1 MQSDLQ
7 IMTLPVGP
15 IRANCYILSLP
26 DRDDCVLIDPGAQP
40 ERILNLVKNKRIAA
54 ILLTHGHFDHIGG
67 VPGLLANDTDLYIHA
82 LDKSMLLDPSKNMAT
97 MIGQDLVVNA
107 AAQPVQD
114 GDAILAAGITFTVL
128 HTPGHTPGSVCY
140 QAGKALFTGDTMFR
154 HGYGRTDLPGG
165 SWDDLF
171 TSMKRLLLMQKDFEV
186 YPGHDNPTTIGQEQ
200 GYFQ

>member
-1 MQSDLQ
+1 MQSNLQ
-7 IMTLPVGP
+7 IQTLSVGP

-26 DRDDCVLIDPGAQP
+26 GRDDCVLIDPGAQP
-40 ERILNLVKNKRIAA
+40 ERILAVVKDKRVAA
-54 ILLTHGHFDHIGG
+54 VLLTHGHFDHIGG
-67 VPGLLANDTDLYIHA
+67 VAGVLAPDTVLYIHA
-82 LDKSMLLDPSKNMAT
+82 LDEPMLRDPNKNMAT
-97 MIGQDLVVNA
+97 MIGKELVLGAKAV
-107 AAQPVQD
+107 PVRE
-114 GDAILAAGITFTVL
+114 GDVISAAGITLTVL

-165 SWDDLF
+165 SWDDLYQ
-171 TSMKRLLLMQKDFEV
+171 SMKRLLLLQKDFEV

>member
-40 ERILNLVKNKRIAA
+40 ERILHAVKDKRIAA
-54 ILLTHGHFDHIGG
+54 VLLTHGHFDHIGG
-67 VPGLLANDTDLYIHA
+67 VSGVLADDTELYVHA
-82 LDKSMLLDPSKNMAT
+82 LDKPMLLDPSKNMAT
-97 MIGQDLVVNA
+97 MIGQELVVNA
-107 AAQPVQD
+107 MAQPAWD
-114 GDAILAAGITFTVL
+114 GDVILAAGITFTVL

-165 SWDDLF
+165 NWDDLF